1 MIYGVAIHTTTVN
14 CKLLIVNYKNVDWK
28 KYLTEWSEK
37 YRKDLVE
44 NIMPFWLKNGLDRVN
59 GGVYT
64 CLNRDGSLM
73 DTTKSVWF
81 QGRFAFVCS
90 FAYNTI
96 EKNQEWLD
104 AAKSTI
110 DFIENH
116 CFDKDGRMYFEVM
129 ADGTPL
135 RKRRYVFSE
144 TFAAIAMA
152 EYAKASGDKTYAEKA
167 LKLFMDIGRF
177 VANAEEYMPSKYLD
191 TLQAKGHSLVMILIN
206 TASRIRE
213 VVDNPILNQQIDE
226 SIESLKDFMKP
237 EFNAL
242 LEMVG
247 PNGEFIDT
255 CNGRVIN
262 PGHCIETAWFLL
274 EEAKHRNWDKDL
286 TNQALQILD
295 WSWEWGWDKQYG
307 GIINFRDCRNL
318 PPQDYSQDM
327 KFWWPQTEAIIATLY
342 AYEATGD
349 EKYLIWHKQISEWTY
364 AHFPDEEYGEWYGY
378 LHRDGTVAQPAK
390 GNIFK
395 GPFHI
400 PRMMVK
406 SFQLCNLLLEE

>member
-1 MIYGVAIHTTTVN
+1 MNWT
-14 CKLLIVNYKNVDWK
+14 
-28 KYLTEWSEK
+28 KYLTGWSQK
-37 YRKDLVE
+37 YRDDLV
-44 NIMPFWLKNGLDRVN
+44 NDIMPFWLKNGLDREN

-64 CLNRDGSLM
+64 CVNRDGSLI

-96 EKNQEWLD
+96 EQNPEWLA

-110 DFIENH
+110 DFIEAH
-116 CFDKDGRMYFEVM
+116 CFDTDGRMYFEVM

-144 TFAAIAMA
+144 SFAAIAMA
-152 EYAKASGDKTYAEKA
+152 EYAKASGDMTYAQKA
-167 LKLFMDIGRF
+167 LDLFKDIRKF
-177 VANAEEYMPSKYLD
+177 VATPGYMEPKYLPS
-191 TLQAKGHSLVMILIN
+191 LQAKGHSLVMILIN
-206 TASRIRE
+206 TASRIRN
-213 VVDNPILNQQIDE
+213 VISDPVLDQQIDE
-226 SIESLKDFMKP
+226 SITSLKDFMKP

-242 LEMVG
+242 LETVG
-247 PNGEFIDT
+247 TNGEFIDT
-255 CNGRVIN
+255 INGRLIN

-274 EEAKHRNWDKDL
+274 EEAKHRGWDKEL
-286 TNQALQILD
+286 TAQALQILD

-307 GIINFRDCRNL
+307 GIINFRDCKNL

-349 EKYLIWHKQISEWTY
+349 DKYLIWHKQISEWTY
-364 AHFPDEEYGEWYGY
+364 AHFPDDECGEWYGY

-400 PRMMVK
+400 PRMMIK
-406 SFQLCNLLLEE
+406 SFELCKELTK

>member
-1 MIYGVAIHTTTVN
+1 MN
-14 CKLLIVNYKNVDWK
+14 WK
-28 KYLTEWSEK
+28 EYLTGWQES
-37 YRKDLVE
+37 YRKDLCE

-59 GGVYT
+59 GGIYT
-64 CLNRDGSLM
+64 CLDRDGSLI
-73 DTTKSVWF
+73 DSTKSVWF

-96 EKNQEWLD
+96 EKNPEWLA

-110 DFIENH
+110 DFIEAH
-116 CFDKDGRMYFEVM
+116 CFDSDGRMYFEVM

-144 TFAAIAMA
+144 SFAAIAMA
-152 EYAKASGDKTYAEKA
+152 EYAKASGDESYARKA
-167 LKLFMDIGRF
+167 LQLFKDIRKF
-177 VANAEEYMPSKYLD
+177 VATPGYMPPKYLD

-213 VVDNPILNQQIDE
+213 VIKDPELDKQIDE
-226 SIESLKDFMKP
+226 SIASLKDFIKP
-237 EFNAL
+237 EFKAL

-274 EEAKHRNWDKDL
+274 EEAKNRGWEKEL
-286 TNQALQILD
+286 TNMALQILD

-307 GIINFRDCRNL
+307 GIINFRDCRGL

-349 EKYLIWHKQISEWTY
+349 DKYLIWHKQVSEWTY
-364 AHFPDEEYGEWYGY
+364 AHFPDTEKGEWYGY

-400 PRMMVK
+400 PRMMIK
-406 SFQLCNLLLEE
+406 SFDLCKELTK

>member
-1 MIYGVAIHTTTVN
+1 M
-14 CKLLIVNYKNVDWK
+14 KQ
-28 KYLTEWSEK
+28 YLTQWAER
-37 YRKDLVE
+37 YRADLTE
-44 NIMPFWLKNGLDRVN
+44 NIMPFWLKNGLDREN
-59 GGVYT
+59 GGIYT
-64 CLNRDGSLM
+64 CVDRDGSLI

-81 QGRFAFVCS
+81 QGRFAFVAS

-96 EKNQEWLD
+96 EQNPEWLA

-110 DFIENH
+110 DFIEAH
-116 CFDKDGRMYFEVM
+116 CFDTDGRMYFEVT
-129 ADGTPL
+129 ADGRPL

-144 TFAAIAMA
+144 SFAAIAMA
-152 EYAKASGDKTYAEKA
+152 EYAKASGDMTYAEKA
-167 LKLFMDIGRF
+167 LKLFKDIRRF
-177 VANAEEYMPSKYLD
+177 IATPGYLEPKYLD
-191 TLQAKGHSLVMILIN
+191 TLQAKGHSIVMILIN

-213 VVDNPILNQQIDE
+213 VISDPVLDQQIDE
-226 SIESLKDFMKP
+226 SLESLKDFVKP
-237 EFNAL
+237 EFKAL

-255 CNGRVIN
+255 INGRVIN
-262 PGHCIETAWFLL
+262 PGHCIETAWFML
-274 EEAKHRNWDKDL
+274 EEAKHRGWDKEI
-286 TNQALQILD
+286 TQRALEILD
-295 WSWEWGWDKQYG
+295 WSWLWGWDEQYG
-307 GIINFRDCRNL
+307 GIINFRDCRSL

-349 EKYLIWHKQISEWTY
+349 EKYIEMHRKISEWTY
-364 AHFPDEEYGEWYGY
+364 AHFPDSEYGEWYGY

-400 PRMMVK
+400 PRMMIK
-406 SFQLCNLLLEE
+406 SYELCKELTK